1 MLNNPNNPTGAVL
14 LGRRAARRSPTV
26 MRKHPHVWIMSD
38 DMYEHLVFD
47 GFEHATM
54 AQVAP
59 DLQRPHADRH
69 RRVEDLRDDRLAHR
83 LRRRAEAR

>member
-1 MLNNPNNPTGAVL
+1 M
-14 LGRRAARRSPTV
+14 RAIAAV
-26 MRKHPHVWIMSD
+26 MRKHPHVWILSD
-38 DMYEHLVFD
+38 DMYEHLVFG

-59 DLQRPHADRH
+59 DLKDRIADGV
-69 RRVEDLRDDRLAHR
+69 RRVEDLCDDRLAHR